1 MNIKRIPY
9 RTEDLHPEV
18 RFQFSALAEDL
29 ALAYQADRT
38 EFLLEPFEGFRSI
51 DRQRHLLAEG
61 TTKAGP
67 WESAHQFGLAV
78 DFVPRRIREITKTAD
93 HPARTIREWYWP
105 AAEHDD
111 WKVLSEL
118 AAQHGLLTPITWDKP
133 HVQHPYWK
141 QIRKKWR

>member
-18 RFQFSALAEDL
+18 RFEFSALAEDL

-51 DRQRHLLAEG
+51 DRQRHLLSEG

-67 WESAHQFGLAV
+67 WESAHQYGLAV
-78 DFVPRRIREITKTAD
+78 DFD

-133 HVQHPYWK
+133 HVQHPYWQ
-141 QIRKKWR
+141 QIRKKWL